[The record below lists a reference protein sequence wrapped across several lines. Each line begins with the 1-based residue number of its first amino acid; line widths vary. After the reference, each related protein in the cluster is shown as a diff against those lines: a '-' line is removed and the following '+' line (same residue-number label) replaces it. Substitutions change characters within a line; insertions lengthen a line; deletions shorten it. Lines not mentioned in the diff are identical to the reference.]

1 VNTLIALSIG
11 IIVGATANY
20 LFLNRIYRRKLAKL
34 ERVIE
39 RYQVESTDI
48 RDVPVDSVLNL
59 KVEPITQGNRS
70 VSGSIIKTSV
80 VEVDS
85 TELQEFLKTRGI
97 QIKRIPPRQECDDIL
112 DRLAMFM
119 GNRYNSIEKLYARI
133 KSSMDRGYSFTI
145 DLKNLPQEQIAN
157 ICQLATRLHDLA
169 FLEEYRYQKSPHFI
183 LSAKPSR
190 NPKAL
195 SFFSGQWLERFVKD
209 RTIEAIRKTHLEL
222 QYSYLL
228 NPQITLP
235 NGDDFELDAIFKIGD
250 DIFWF
255 EAKTG
260 NYQRYLEKYAKISS
274 ILGLDREHAFMILTD
289 ISETSAQ
296 ELSSLFKMKVVNIE
310 SFVEH
315 LDRAFEKLRPVL

>member
-1 VNTLIALSIG
+1 MNILIALSLG
-11 IIVGATANY
+11 IIVGAIASY
-20 LFLNRIYRRKLAKL
+20 LFLNRSYHRKIAKL

-39 RYQVESTDI
+39 RYRVGSLDI
-48 RDVPVDSVLNL
+48 RDVVVDSAPIV
-59 KVEPITQGNRS
+59 KVEPITQADRS
-70 VSGSIIKTSV
+70 TAENLINTSV
-80 VEVDS
+80 VEVDN

-97 QIKRIPPRQECDDIL
+97 QIKRIPPRQECNDIL

-119 GNRYNSIEKLYARI
+119 GNRYNSIDKLHARI

-145 DLKNLPQEQIAN
+145 DLKNLPQEQISN

-228 NPQITLP
+228 NPQIILP
-235 NGDDFELDAIFKIGD
+235 NGDDFELDAIFKIGN

-296 ELSSLFKMKVVNIE
+296 ELSALFQMKVVNIE

-315 LDRAFEKLRPVL
+315 LDRAFEKLQKI

>member
-1 VNTLIALSIG
+1 VNILIALSIG
-11 IIVGATANY
+11 IIVGATASY
-20 LFLNRIYRRKLAKL
+20 LFLNRSYRRKIAKL

-39 RYQVESTDI
+39 RYRVE
-48 RDVPVDSVLNL
+48 RDSRDLAVDSTPNVKL
-59 KVEPITQGNRS
+59 EPIKHSDKLAVGQ
-70 VSGSIIKTSV
+70 VVKTSV
-80 VEVDS
+80 VEVDRN
-85 TELQEFLKTRGI
+85 ELQDFLKTRGI
-97 QIKRIPPRQECDDIL
+97 QIKSIPPRQECDDIL

-119 GNRYNSIEKLYARI
+119 GNRYSSIEKLYARI
-133 KSSMDRGYSFTI
+133 KSNMDRGYSFTI
-145 DLKNLPQEQIAN
+145 NLKNLPQEQIAN
-157 ICQLATRLHDLA
+157 ICQLATRLHDLT

-228 NPQITLP
+228 NPQIILP
-235 NGDDFELDAIFKIGD
+235 NGDDFELDAIFKIGN

-274 ILGLDREHAFMILTD
+274 ILGLDREHSFMILTD
-289 ISETSAQ
+289 VSETSAQ
-296 ELSSLFKMKVVNIE
+296 ELSSLFQMKVVNIE
-310 SFVEH
+310 SFVDH
-315 LDRAFEKLRPVL
+315 LDRAFEKLRPVS

>member
-1 VNTLIALSIG
+1 MNILIALSLG
-11 IIVGATANY
+11 IIVGAIASY
-20 LFLNRIYRRKLAKL
+20 LFLNRSYHRKIAKL

-39 RYQVESTDI
+39 RYRVGSLDI
-48 RDVPVDSVLNL
+48 RDVVVDSAPIV
-59 KVEPITQGNRS
+59 KVEPITQADRS
-70 VSGSIIKTSV
+70 TAENLIKTSV
-80 VEVDS
+80 VEVDN

-119 GNRYNSIEKLYARI
+119 GNRYNSIDKLHARI

-145 DLKNLPQEQIAN
+145 DLKNLPQEQISN

-228 NPQITLP
+228 NPQIILP
-235 NGDDFELDAIFKIGD
+235 NGDDFELDAIFKIGN

-260 NYQRYLEKYAKISS
+260 SYQRYLEKYAKISS

-296 ELSSLFKMKVVNIE
+296 ELSALFQMKVVNIE

-315 LDRAFEKLRPVL
+315 LDRAFEKLQKI